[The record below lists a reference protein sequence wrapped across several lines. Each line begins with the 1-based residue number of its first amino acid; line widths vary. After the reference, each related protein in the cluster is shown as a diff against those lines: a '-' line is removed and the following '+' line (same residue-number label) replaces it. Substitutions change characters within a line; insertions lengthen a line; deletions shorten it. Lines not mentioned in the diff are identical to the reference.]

1 MRKHLVSIAM
11 ITAVLIL
18 GWGCSKSD
26 DDVNSE
32 NNQSSSD
39 SGQTGHDWKWLPISD
54 FDKSLDINFFGNDER
69 PDWQAPSPNDFESWM
84 IYQVTLPYELRRWA
98 SDDDLMSMSMSDEIR
113 AVAHPAIKNDDLNQ
127 SAKYTYILK
136 IFGDPEHSIRQSFVY
151 RYYCAKLH
159 RIFELHD
166 IGHFRPET
174 VYGVDKEYMLKS
186 LTCESL
192 YDIYPF
198 IATVHLQFP
207 ADMTL
212 YKGDYVAF
220 FVGDEC
226 RGYYQ
231 IGSEVIDNKE
241 IYIYAYGKEQGEEV
255 TIYYF
260 SNYNYQYT
268 VLKPTFK
275 IGEDVDGIQIK

>member
-32 NNQSSSD
+32 NNQSGSNSE
-39 SGQTGHDWKWLPISD
+39 QTVHDWKWLPLSD
-54 FDKSLDINFFGNDER
+54 FDKSLDIDFYGNDER
-69 PDWQAPSPNDFESWM
+69 PDWQAPSPNDYENWM
-84 IYQVTLPYELRRWA
+84 IYQVTLPYELRPWA
-98 SDDDLMSMSMSDEIR
+98 SEDDLMSLSMSDEIR
-113 AVAHPAIKNDDLNQ
+113 AVASPAINEYNQ
-127 SAKYTYILK
+127 EQKYTYILK
-136 IFGDPEHSIRQSFVY
+136 IFGEPENSIRQSFVY
-151 RYYCAKLH
+151 KYYCAKLH

-166 IGHFRPET
+166 IDHFQPET
-174 VYGVDKEYMLKS
+174 VYGVDKEYMLKY
-186 LTCESL
+186 LTNESL

-198 IATVHLQFP
+198 IAIVHLQFP

-212 YKGDYVAF
+212 YDGDYIAF

-231 IGSEVIDNKE
+231 IGSEEIDNKE
-241 IYIYAYGKEQGEEV
+241 IAIYAYGKEQGEEV

-260 SNYNYQYT
+260 SNYQYT

-275 IGEDVDGIQIK
+275 IGEDVYGIQIK